1 MMVERTF
8 HAARGGTVNFMA
20 ANYFRTK
27 HLVSYTLMKQ
37 PVVEPS
43 RGRVA
48 IDNEAESYLIVL
60 HTPGI
65 DKKDLSIA
73 VRDGNDEVTIEG
85 NCHHDNEV
93 GNVLVQTLAA
103 GTFAVRVELP
113 TKVHVNPVSKLDI
126 QNGVTKIALT
136 KSIPKRRRLLKQD
149 NSFVA
154 GCSAKRVLASYA
166 IWRSF
171 NMCSF
176 DGLDTMTFFI
186 GPTCR
191 QPAGIFRFP

>member
-113 TKVHVNPVSKLDI
+113 TKVHVNPVFKLDI

-136 KSIPKRRRLLKQD
+136 KSIPKRRRLLKGVKLKYATD
-149 NSFVA
+149 DFCADSKIIRL
-154 GCSAKRVLASYA
+154 SRVVPQSVFWPVMRFGA
-166 IWRSF
+166 RSI
-171 NMCSF
+171 CAA
-176 DGLDTMTFFI
+176 
-186 GPTCR
+186 R
-191 QPAGIFRFP
+191 RA